1 LADEVVPW
9 GWNRKDGVIVLAML
23 AGLGSG
29 WKIIDGHSGRDD
41 REMGELTTQVA
52 TLQRSID
59 AINRALE
66 AYQSDRM
73 KMGASRAELDAIN
86 GKLVD
91 LRGALDGVEK
101 RDHDADAEM
110 KQLFQQRIADLKQ
123 DMQDLGTQVRD
134 ALRAPLVGPRQ
145 R

>member
-1 LADEVVPW
+1 LPGDELAPW

-52 TLQRSID
+52 TLQRSVD
-59 AINRALE
+59 AINRSIE
-66 AYQSDRM
+66 AYQSDRL
-73 KMGASRAELDAIN
+73 KIGTSGAEIDAVV
-86 GKLVD
+86 GKLTD
-91 LRGALDGVEK
+91 LRGAIEAVEK
-101 RDHDADAEM
+101 RAQQAD
-110 KQLFQQRIADLKQ
+110 ADLKQ
-123 DMQDLGTQVRD
+123 NVQDLRSEVRD
-134 ALRAPLVGPRQ
+134 ALRAPLVGPRP

>member
-1 LADEVVPW
+1 MAPW

-52 TLQRSID
+52 TLQRSVD
-59 AINRALE
+59 AINRSIE
-66 AYQSDRM
+66 AYQSDRL
-73 KMGASRAELDAIN
+73 KIGTSGAEIDAVV
-86 GKLVD
+86 GKLTD
-91 LRGALDGVEK
+91 LRGAIEAVEK
-101 RDHDADAEM
+101 RAQQAD
-110 KQLFQQRIADLKQ
+110 ADLKQ
-123 DMQDLGTQVRD
+123 NVQDLRSEVRD
-134 ALRAPLVGPRQ
+134 ALRAPLVGPRP